1 MLEPDT
7 LPGSFEAFAEAS
19 IQLPFQ
25 AELPCPINGDLEKR
39 DRPAPRSAVSGIALT
54 PGVSGVGTDARAV
67 AHIRELGHLRFRRPF
82 GHRLELDVTIG
93 LAGRASAS

>member
-7 LPGSFEAFAEAS
+7 VPGSFEAIAEAS

-25 AELPCPINGDLEKR
+25 VELPRLINGDLEKR
-39 DRPAPRSAVSGIALT
+39 DRPAPASAIRGGLLML
-54 PGVSGVGTDARAV
+54 GVSGVGTDTSVV

-82 GHRLELDVTIG
+82 GHRLDLT
-93 LAGRASAS
+93 